1 LAPIEQGTEGLK
13 VLVVDDTATNRLLLQ
28 AFLKK
33 LGCEVVLA
41 ENGERAVEMFP
52 RVAPDVVLMDV
63 MMPVM
68 DGYEATRRIKALS
81 VGRWVPVVFVSALDK
96 DESLVAG
103 LEAGGDDY
111 LAKPV
116 NFVVLSAKL
125 RSLART
131 LDLQHRVDENRRRI
145 EAIADNIAD
154 CVVTIDEQ
162 ARILSIN
169 AAVPVIFGY
178 EAGELIGQNVSLL
191 MPEPE
196 RSAHDRYVQDY
207 LHGGMPQVIGMPQR
221 QVQGRHKD
229 GTLLPLELTVTEMR
243 FEGRRMFVGILRD
256 IRERLAAE
264 QKLREHAATLQRY
277 HDEKEAETALAGGIM
292 DRLMLR
298 QGLADPRLHH
308 WLMPASDFSGDVIA
322 AARTSDGRLC
332 AMLGDATGH
341 GLAASI
347 SALPV
352 LTAFYSL
359 VEQSFPLG
367 FIAYEVNRQ
376 LMAYMPT
383 GRFVA
388 ASLVC
393 LDERDGSADLWVGGM
408 PEVLLVDADGTVR
421 QNIASTHLALGIIDF
436 DESMAG
442 IEHIVCPPGGQLVL
456 MSDGLLEAANTEGEA
471 FGAERLRLAL
481 RGAPPAG
488 RLAAVRKALSEHL
501 GSAGVLPHDDISLL
515 LIDC

>member
-1 LAPIEQGTEGLK
+1 VAPIEHGTEGLK

-41 ENGERAVEMFP
+41 ENGERAVEVFP
-52 RVAPDVVLMDV
+52 QVAPDVVLMDV

-154 CVVTIDEQ
+154 CVVTIDER

-178 EAGELIGQNVSLL
+178 EAGELIGQNVSML
-191 MPEPE
+191 MAEPD

-207 LHGGMPQVIGMPQR
+207 LHGGMPRIIGMPQR
-221 QVQGRHKD
+221 QVSGRHKD
-229 GTLLPLELTVTEMR
+229 GTLLPLEITVTEMR

-264 QKLREHAATLQRY
+264 HKLREHAAVLQRY
-277 HDEKEAETALAGGIM
+277 HDDKEAETALAGGIM

-308 WLMPASDFSGDVIA
+308 WLVPASDFSGDVIA

-408 PEVLLVDADGTVR
+408 PDVLLLEADGTVR
-421 QNIASTHLALGIIDF
+421 RNIASTHLALGIVDF

-442 IEHIVCPPGGQLVL
+442 IEHIACPPGGQLVL
-456 MSDGLLEAANTEGEA
+456 MSDGLLEATNADGQA
-471 FGAERLRLAL
+471 FGVARLKQAL
-481 RGAPPAG
+481 RGPSSE
-488 RLAAVRKALSEHL
+488 RLAAVRDALSQHL
-501 GSAGVLPHDDISLL
+501 GSGGVLPHDDISLL